1 MTREIRTN
9 PLVSKAGSRPDSK
22 VDSRAD
28 NKCNPAKH
36 PLNDQAGC
44 KPGVHVR
51 AQPERRLKHEPI

>member
-9 PLVSKAGSRPDSK
+9 PLGSRPDSK

-28 NKCNPAKH
+28 NKCNPAKY

-44 KPGVHVR
+44 KPGGKGNGE
-51 AQPERRLKHEPI
+51 AA